1 MNASGDA
8 AEQVVRMSL
17 EGTEFAVKIVG
28 KGAKEIGIFLIAAM
42 QGAKKTK
49 GKARLASLL
58 KSGKEL
64 KVYSL
69 PEGGLKKF
77 AEEAKRYGVLYAA
90 LRGIKHNSDGRVD
103 IMCRAEDAS
112 KVDRIFERFQIAA
125 EDTAGIRREILQSLE
140 QRAEQSRDT
149 PERPAE
155 LAAEAEAAAPQAEKS
170 YAENPTV
177 STVRPKENPT
187 QARSAESR
195 QSEPISASSRTS
207 AKVTFED
214 TRDKPS
220 VRRELAEI
228 RAAHAE
234 RTETGRDSRQ
244 ISPKG
249 NPTRHKPPKHKKSKG
264 R

>member
-1 MNASGDA
+1 MSDNNNA
-8 AEQVVRMSL
+8 
-17 EGTEFAVKIVG
+17 TTINY
-28 KGAKEIGIFLIAAM
+28 
-42 QGAKKTK
+42 
-49 GKARLASLL
+49 
-58 KSGKEL
+58 KEL
-64 KVYSL
+64 YEREV
-69 PEGGLKKF
+69 KKN
-77 AEEAKRYGVLYAA
+77 EEL
-90 LRGIKHNSDGRVD
+90 
-103 IMCRAEDAS
+103 
-112 KVDRIFERFQIAA
+112 
-125 EDTAGIRREILQSLE
+125 TE
-140 QRAEQSRDT
+140 Q
-149 PERPAE
+149 
-155 LAAEAEAAAPQAEKS
+155 LVAAEAEAAAPQAEKS

-249 NPTRHKPPKHKKSKG
+249 KSPKHKPTKHKKSKG